1 MANLAQMSNLGR
13 FGDDKMRFVDG
24 ELSHVNSGEA
34 SLIDVLGQQGEDIVQ
49 NVGAGTINP
58 QTGKKEYWLPVLF
71 AGIGAGI
78 SAYSAWKTG
87 SSQSMEA
94 DARGD
99 IARQGIQDI
108 EKSEENLERV
118 LASRTN
124 IASQEYEKEMRDLST
139 QTGFDLKDL
148 RANTEET
155 LRKSGLATSGTTNRK
170 QSDIWQRISNQY
182 STGTEGLMANLGQKM
197 GEITSF
203 YEGEKARLRSEKR
216 KLSREADLSDDM
228 AGSWYLGKNLF
239 G

>member
-13 FGDDKMRFVDG
+13 FGDNKMRFVDG

-78 SAYSAWKTG
+78 SAYSAWKTDFTYKLM
-87 SSQSMEA
+87 QI
-94 DARGD
+94 D
-99 IARQGIQDI
+99 I
-108 EKSEENLERV
+108 
-118 LASRTN
+118 
-124 IASQEYEKEMRDLST
+124 
-139 QTGFDLKDL
+139 
-148 RANTEET
+148 ET

-170 QSDIWQRISNQY
+170 QSEIWQRISNQY

-203 YEGEKARLRSEKR
+203 YEGEKSRLRSEKR